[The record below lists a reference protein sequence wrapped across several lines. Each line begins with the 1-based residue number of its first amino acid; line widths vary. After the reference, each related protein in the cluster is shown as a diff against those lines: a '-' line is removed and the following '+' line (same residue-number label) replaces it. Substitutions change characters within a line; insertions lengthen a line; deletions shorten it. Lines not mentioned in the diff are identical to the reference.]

1 MIFCAL
7 SGCVTAERQITY
19 DVRDATPWGAVT
31 IFDQQARVIAP
42 QERSGIAR
50 SNLNILALSGG
61 GADGA
66 FGAGLLN
73 GWTASGNRPTFDI
86 VTGVST
92 GALMASF
99 AFLGPQY
106 DETLTELYTSI
117 RDEEVYTSRGF
128 AGLFD
133 DSLYDTAPLKAKI
146 ASVLTETVLAQIAAE
161 HNKGRRLYV
170 ATTNLDAGTSTVWNM
185 GAIAASDHPDR
196 LELYREILRAS
207 AAVPGFFKP
216 VLIQPTE
223 AGQGAQMHVDGAIK
237 APVLLRSFML
247 SGPYRRKNVYIVMN
261 GSMKLRDSK
270 SAVPADVVGIAK
282 KSITELLRGLSY
294 KTIYQAYVTVR
305 LAGAS
310 FNIAYIPDD
319 GPEAADPLKF
329 DPMEMR
335 KMYEIGQALGRS
347 GKAWHSEP
355 PRLEELER
363 IRLSRQSNLIK
374 QVTIAPA
381 IRLPC
386 ASEAARAGVDCEN

>member
-1 MIFCAL
+1 MKFPIAYVLMIFCAL

-42 QERSGIAR
+42 QERSGITR
-50 SNLNILALSGG
+50 STLNILALSGG

-146 ASVLTETVLAQIAAE
+146 ASVLTETV
-161 HNKGRRLYV
+161 
-170 ATTNLDAGTSTVWNM
+170 T
-185 GAIAASDHPDR
+185 
-196 LELYREILRAS
+196 RA
-207 AAVPGFFKP
+207 
-216 VLIQPTE
+216 
-223 AGQGAQMHVDGAIK
+223 
-237 APVLLRSFML
+237 
-247 SGPYRRKNVYIVMN
+247 N
-261 GSMKLRDSK
+261 
-270 SAVPADVVGIAK
+270 
-282 KSITELLRGLSY
+282 
-294 KTIYQAYVTVR
+294 
-305 LAGAS
+305 
-310 FNIAYIPDD
+310 
-319 GPEAADPLKF
+319 
-329 DPMEMR
+329 
-335 KMYEIGQALGRS
+335 
-347 GKAWHSEP
+347 
-355 PRLEELER
+355 
-363 IRLSRQSNLIK
+363 
-374 QVTIAPA
+374 
-381 IRLPC
+381 C
-386 ASEAARAGVDCEN
+386 C